1 MLKIDSFFLQRFG
14 DVIPSPWPFLGYSQL
29 LKKEKKKKK
38 RAGSKTPSGKTIV
51 NCNIDTVL

>member
-14 DVIPSPWPFLGYSQL
+14 DAIPSPWPII
-29 LKKEKKKKK
+29 KKEKRKKKK
-38 RAGSKTPSGKTIV
+38 EQVGKTIV

>member
-29 LKKEKKKKK
+29 LKKKRKKK

>member
-14 DVIPSPWPFLGYSQL
+14 DAIPSPWPFLGYSQL
-29 LKKEKKKKK
+29 LKKKKEKRKKEQV
-38 RAGSKTPSGKTIV
+38 GKTIV

>member
-38 RAGSKTPSGKTIV
+38 KEQVVKLPLAR
-51 NCNIDTVL
+51 LL